1 MSGTQVPSTYVILV
15 HRIKSKRVEAI
26 RKDLNEAQQE
36 AVLNHKGPA
45 LVIAGAGSGKTRV
58 LTYRIAYLLSMGIP
72 PPRILAL
79 TFTNKA
85 ANEMKERI
93 ASMVSPDLARALWM
107 GTFHSLFARILR
119 REAEVLGFP
128 SNYTIY
134 DTIDSRSLV
143 KAIVR
148 ELGLDEKIY
157 KPAEVFGRISAAKNN
172 LVTPDMY
179 LSSGEFQ
186 VRDQVSRRPRL
197 GEVYDRYV
205 KRCKHFGAMDFDDLL
220 LHTNLLFRD
229 HPGVLDKYRESFDY
243 VLVDEYQDTN
253 YSQYLIVKKLSEI
266 HRNLC
271 VVGDDAQSIYSF
283 RGARIENILNFKSDY
298 PDYRLFK
305 LEQNYRS
312 TRTIVNAANSVIKKN
327 RGQISKEVF
336 SLKEEGDPIRVLK
349 AADDREEGFLVAG
362 HISDLRFREQ
372 LEYRDFA
379 ILYRTN
385 AQSRIFEE
393 SLRRMN
399 IPYKV
404 YGSLSFYQRKEI
416 KDLLAYFRVT
426 VNPRDDESLKRIIN
440 YPMRGIGKTTLDK
453 LNGYAEKLDTQ
464 IWDVLTHLDQVQ
476 LGFNQGT
483 LNKLKGFTS
492 MVRGFQKRLHE
503 MEAFDLAYTIATEAG
518 IIKDLQSERTPEGV
532 SRFENIE
539 ELLNGIKVFT
549 DDPEREGDLT
559 LVDYLQEVTLMTD
572 ADNEKVEDRN
582 KVTIMTIHSAK
593 GLEFKHLVIAGV
605 EEELFP
611 SQMSIDNPKDLEEER
626 RLFYVALT
634 RAEQSALITYAA
646 LRYKWG
652 IQNSCSPSR
661 FIKEIDQKYLELP
674 PDFFPVL
681 PGSTDLQPNKDPFVP
696 RAYRKAMESGSRPST
711 VQSNGRKLIHMNQA
725 TRSSRAPQPAPPR
738 ENFTPSDPML
748 IKVGTRVEHPRF
760 GIGEVHALEGADSNI
775 KATVLFPIGTKQL
788 LLKFAKLRV
797 VE

>member
-1 MSGTQVPSTYVILV
+1 MES
-15 HRIKSKRVEAI
+15 I
-26 RKDLNEAQQE
+26 RTDLNEAQQE

-72 PPRILAL
+72 PSRILAL

-93 ASMVSPDLARALWM
+93 AGMVSPDLARRLWM

-119 REAEVLGFP
+119 KEAGLLGFP
-128 SNYTIY
+128 SNFTIY

-143 KAIVR
+143 KTIVR
-148 ELGLDEKIY
+148 ELKLDEKIY

-172 LVTPDMY
+172 LITPDVYMG
-179 LSSGEFQ
+179 SGEFQ

-220 LHTNLLFRD
+220 LQTNLLFRD
-229 HPGVLDKYRESFDY
+229 HPDALNRYRESFDF

-253 YSQYLIVKKLSEI
+253 YSQYLIIKKLSEV

-283 RGARIENILNFKSDY
+283 RGARIENILNFKNDY
-298 PDYRLFK
+298 PDYRIFK

-312 TRTIVNAANSVIKKN
+312 TQTIVNAANSVIKKN

-336 SLKEEGDPIRVLK
+336 SRNEKGEPIRVVK
-349 AADDREEGFLVAG
+349 ASDDREEGFLVAG
-362 HISDLRFREQ
+362 HISELRFREQ
-372 LEYRDFA
+372 LEHKDFA

-404 YGSLSFYQRKEI
+404 FGSLSFYQRKEI
-416 KDLLAYFRVT
+416 KDLLAYFRIT

-440 YPMRGIGKTTLDK
+440 YPLRGIGTTTLDK
-453 LNGYAEKLDTQ
+453 LNGYAEKLDSH
-464 IWDVLTHLDQVQ
+464 IWDIMTHLDQVN

-483 LNKLKGFTS
+483 IKKLQGFTAMIKS
-492 MVRGFQKRLHE
+492 FHKRLPE
-503 MEAFDLAYTIATEAG
+503 MEAFDLAYTIASECG
-518 IIKDLQSERTPEGV
+518 IIKDLQSDKTPESV
-532 SRFENIE
+532 SRYENIE

-549 DDPEREGDLT
+549 DDTEREGEMNLS
-559 LVDYLQEVTLMTD
+559 DYLQEVTLMTD
-572 ADNEKVEDRN
+572 MDQEKDEERN
-582 KVTIMTIHSAK
+582 RVALMTIHSAK

-605 EEELFP
+605 EEDLFP
-611 SQMSIDNPKDLEEER
+611 SQMSTGNPKELEEER

-634 RAEQSALITYAA
+634 RAEKSAMITFAA
-646 LRYKWG
+646 QRYKWG
-652 IQNSCSPSR
+652 IQNACSPSR
-661 FIKEIDQKYLELP
+661 FIKEIDSKYLELP
-674 PDFFPVL
+674 PDFYPVVPGDL
-681 PGSTDLQPNKDPFVP
+681 PGAIEKERYVP
-696 RAYRKAMESGSRPST
+696 EAYRKAMENRRQPSQIQSG
-711 VQSNGRKLIHMNQA
+711 GRRLVNVNQA
-725 TRSSRAPQPAPPR
+725 SSQPPKD
-738 ENFTPSDPML
+738 FIPSDPGT
-748 IKVGTRVEHPRF
+748 IKLGSRVEHPRF
-760 GIGEVHALEGADSNI
+760 GIGEVHQLEGAGSNI

-797 VE
+797 VD

>member
-1 MSGTQVPSTYVILV
+1 M
-15 HRIKSKRVEAI
+15 
-26 RKDLNEAQQE
+26 DLNKAQQE

-58 LTYRIAYLLSMGIP
+58 LTYRIAYLLSMGIRP
-72 PPRILAL
+72 YRILAL

-93 ASMVSPDLARALWM
+93 AAMVSPDLARQLWM

-119 REAEVLGFP
+119 REAETLGFP
-128 SNYTIY
+128 SSFTIY
-134 DTIDSRSLV
+134 DTIDSKSLV
-143 KAIVR
+143 KTIVR

-172 LVTPDMY
+172 LVTPEAY

-186 VRDQVSRRPRL
+186 VRDQVTRRPRL

-220 LHTNLLFRD
+220 LQTNLLFRD
-229 HPGVLDKYRESFDY
+229 HPAVLDKYREAFDY
-243 VLVDEYQDTN
+243 LLVDEYQDTN
-253 YSQYLIVKKLSEI
+253 YSQYLIVKKLAEI

-283 RGARIENILNFKSDY
+283 RGARIENILNFKNDY
-298 PDYRLFK
+298 PDYRIFK

-312 TRTIVNAANSVIKKN
+312 TQMIVRAANSVIKRN
-327 RGQISKEVF
+327 RGQISKEVY
-336 SLKEEGDPIRVLK
+336 SKNEMGELIRVVR

-372 LEYRDFA
+372 LEHKDFA

-404 YGSLSFYQRKEI
+404 FGSLSFYQRKEI
-416 KDLLAYFRVT
+416 KDLLAYFRIT

-440 YPMRGIGKTTLDK
+440 YPLRGIGKTTVDK
-453 LNGYAEKLDTQ
+453 LNAYAEKLDTP
-464 IWDVLTHLDQVQ
+464 IWEVLTHLDQVS
-476 LGFNQGT
+476 LGLNKGT
-483 LNKLKGFTS
+483 LTKLQEFVRMIQGFRNKL
-492 MVRGFQKRLHE
+492 QE
-503 MEAFDLAYTIATEAG
+503 MEAFDLAYTIATETG
-518 IIKDLQSERTPEGV
+518 VIRDLQADRTPESV
-532 SRFENIE
+532 SKFENIE

-549 DDPEREGDLT
+549 DDPEREGDVT
-559 LVDYLQEVTLMTD
+559 LATYLQEVTLMTD
-572 ADNEKVEDRN
+572 MDQDKDGDRN
-582 KVTIMTIHSAK
+582 RVTIMTIHSAK

-611 SQMSIDNPKDLEEER
+611 SPMSIDNPKDLEEER

-634 RAEQSALITYAA
+634 RAEKSVLITYAA
-646 LRYKWG
+646 SRYKWG

-661 FIKEIDQKYLELP
+661 FIKEIEPETLELP
-674 PDFFPVL
+674 PDFYPVL
-681 PGSTDLQPNKDPFVP
+681 PGQAPGSGMHTQIPPARVQPAGRRFVP
-696 RAYRKAMESGSRPST
+696 GAQAM
-711 VQSNGRKLIHMNQA
+711 
-725 TRSSRAPQPAPPR
+725 RSPDAPAPAASGQVPSD
-738 ENFTPSDPML
+738 FIPSDPGM
-748 IKVGTRVEHPRF
+748 IQVGSRVEHPRF
-760 GIGEVHALEGADSNI
+760 GIGEVHQMEGTGSNV
-775 KATVLFPIGTKQL
+775 KATVQFPIGTKQL

-797 VE
+797 VK

>member
-1 MSGTQVPSTYVILV
+1 M
-15 HRIKSKRVEAI
+15 EAI
-26 RKDLNEAQQE
+26 KQDLNEAQQE
-36 AVLNHKGPA
+36 AVLNHRGPA

-72 PPRILAL
+72 PSRILAL

-93 ASMVSPDLARALWM
+93 ASMVSHDLARSLWM

-128 SNYTIY
+128 SSFTIY

-143 KAIVR
+143 KTIVK
-148 ELGLDEKIY
+148 ELNLDEKIY

-172 LVTPDMY
+172 LVTPDVY
-179 LSSGEFQ
+179 LSSGEYQ
-186 VRDQVSRRPRL
+186 VRDQVTRRPRL

-220 LHTNLLFRD
+220 LQTNLLFRD
-229 HPGVLDKYRESFDY
+229 HPQVLDKYRDAFDF

-283 RGARIENILNFKSDY
+283 RGARIENILNFKNDY
-298 PDYRLFK
+298 PDYRIFK

-312 TRTIVNAANSVIKKN
+312 TRTIVNAANSIIKKN

-336 SLKEEGDPIRVLK
+336 SRNEEGEPIRVIK

-362 HISDLRFREQ
+362 HISDLRFRQQ
-372 LEYRDFA
+372 LEHKDFA

-440 YPMRGIGKTTLDK
+440 YPMRGIGKGTLDK
-453 LNGYAEKLDTQ
+453 LNAYAEKLDTH
-464 IWDVLTHLDQVQ
+464 IWDVLSHLDQVN
-476 LGFNQGT
+476 LGFNKGT
-483 LNKLKGFTS
+483 LARLNGFTAMIQS
-492 MVRGFQKRLHE
+492 FRKRLPE
-503 MEAFDLAYTIATEAG
+503 MEAFDLAYTIAGEAG
-518 IIKDLQSERTPEGV
+518 IIRDLQAEKTPENI
-532 SRFENIE
+532 SRYENIE

-549 DDPEREGDLT
+549 DDPEREGDMNLGN
-559 LVDYLQEVTLMTD
+559 YLQEVTLMTD
-572 ADNEKVEDRN
+572 MDQEKDEDRN
-582 KVTIMTIHSAK
+582 RVTIMTIHASK
-593 GLEFKHLVIAGV
+593 GLEFKHLVISGV

-611 SQMSIDNPKDLEEER
+611 SQMSLDNPKDLEEER

-634 RAEQSALITYAA
+634 RAGKSALITYAA
-646 LRYKWG
+646 KRYKWG
-652 IQNSCSPSR
+652 IQNACSPSR
-661 FIKEIDQKYLELP
+661 FIKEIDPRYLELP
-674 PDFFPVL
+674 PDFYPTL
-681 PGSTDLQPNKDPFVP
+681 SGTGQSGEEREKFVP
-696 RAYRKAMESGSRPST
+696 EAYRKIMMQKKQADRIQSG
-711 VQSNGRKLIHMNQA
+711 GRRLVNMNQA
-725 TRSSRAPQPAPPR
+725 TRRPVQAAGNPQVPR
-738 ENFTPSDPML
+738 DFTPSDPGM

-760 GIGEVHALEGADSNI
+760 GIGEVHQLEGTGSNI

-797 VE
+797 VD

>member
-1 MSGTQVPSTYVILV
+1 M
-15 HRIKSKRVEAI
+15 
-26 RKDLNEAQQE
+26 DLNKAQQE
-36 AVLNHKGPA
+36 AVLNHRGPA

-72 PPRILAL
+72 PYRILAL

-85 ANEMKERI
+85 AGEMKERI
-93 ASMVSPDLARALWM
+93 AAMVSPDLARQLWM

-128 SNYTIY
+128 SSFTIY
-134 DTIDSRSLV
+134 DTIDSKSLV
-143 KAIVR
+143 KTIVR

-172 LVTPDMY
+172 LVTPEAY

-186 VRDQVSRRPRL
+186 VRDQVTRRPRL

-220 LHTNLLFRD
+220 LQTNLLFRD
-229 HPGVLDKYRESFDY
+229 HPAVLDKYREAFDY
-243 VLVDEYQDTN
+243 LLVDEYQDTN
-253 YSQYLIVKKLSEI
+253 YSQYLIVKKLAEI

-283 RGARIENILNFKSDY
+283 RGARIENILNFKNDY
-298 PDYRLFK
+298 PDYRIFK

-312 TRTIVNAANSVIKKN
+312 TQMIVRAANSVIKRNK
-327 RGQISKEVF
+327 GQISKEVY
-336 SLKEEGDPIRVLK
+336 SKNEMGELIRVVR

-372 LEYRDFA
+372 LEHKDFA

-399 IPYKV
+399 IPYRV
-404 YGSLSFYQRKEI
+404 FGSLSFYQRKEI
-416 KDLLAYFRVT
+416 KDLLAYFRIT

-440 YPMRGIGKTTLDK
+440 YPLRGIGKTTVDK
-453 LNGYAEKLDTQ
+453 LNAYAEKLDTP
-464 IWDVLTHLDQVQ
+464 IWEVLTHLDQVS
-476 LGFNQGT
+476 LGLNKGT
-483 LNKLKGFTS
+483 LTKLQEFVRMIQGFRNKL
-492 MVRGFQKRLHE
+492 QE
-503 MEAFDLAYTIATEAG
+503 MEAFDLAYTIATETG
-518 IIKDLQSERTPEGV
+518 VIRDLQADRTPESV
-532 SRFENIE
+532 SKFENIE

-549 DDPEREGDLT
+549 DDPEREGDVT
-559 LVDYLQEVTLMTD
+559 LATYLQEVTLMTD
-572 ADNEKVEDRN
+572 MDQDKDGDRN
-582 KVTIMTIHSAK
+582 RVTIMTIHSAK

-611 SQMSIDNPKDLEEER
+611 SPMSIDNPKDLEEER

-634 RAEQSALITYAA
+634 RAEKSVLITYAA
-646 LRYKWG
+646 SRYKWG

-661 FIKEIDQKYLELP
+661 FIKEIEPETLELP
-674 PDFFPVL
+674 PDFYPVL
-681 PGSTDLQPNKDPFVP
+681 PGQAPGSGIHTQIPPARVQPAGRRFVP
-696 RAYRKAMESGSRPST
+696 GAQAMRSPDASAPAASGQVPSDF
-711 VQSNGRKLIHMNQA
+711 I
-725 TRSSRAPQPAPPR
+725 
-738 ENFTPSDPML
+738 PSDPGM
-748 IKVGTRVEHPRF
+748 IQVGSRVEHPRF
-760 GIGEVHALEGADSNI
+760 GIGEVHQMEGTGSNI
-775 KATVLFPIGTKQL
+775 KATVQFPIGTKQL

-797 VE
+797 VK

>member
-1 MSGTQVPSTYVILV
+1 M
-15 HRIKSKRVEAI
+15 EAI
-26 RKDLNEAQQE
+26 KQDLNEAQQG

-58 LTYRIAYLLSMGIP
+58 LTYRIAYLLSMGISP
-72 PPRILAL
+72 SRILAL

-85 ANEMKERI
+85 ASNMKERI
-93 ASMVSPDLARALWM
+93 SSLVAPDLARSLWM

-119 REAEVLGFP
+119 REAEILGFP
-128 SNYTIY
+128 TNFTIY

-143 KAIVR
+143 KTIIR
-148 ELGLDEKIY
+148 EFNLDEKIY

-172 LVTPDMY
+172 LVTPDVY
-179 LSSGEFQ
+179 LSSGEYQ
-186 VRDQVSRRPRL
+186 VRDQVNRRPRL

-220 LHTNLLFRD
+220 LQTNLLFRD
-229 HPGVLDKYRESFDY
+229 YPEVLDRYRDSFDY
-243 VLVDEYQDTN
+243 LLVDEYQDTN
-253 YSQYLIVKKLSEI
+253 YSQYLIIKKLSEI

-283 RGARIENILNFKSDY
+283 RGARIENILNFKNDY
-298 PDYRLFK
+298 SDYRLFK

-312 TRTIVNAANSVIKKN
+312 TQTIVKAANSVIKKN
-327 RGQISKEVF
+327 RDQISKEVY
-336 SLKEEGDPIRVLK
+336 SHNETGELIRVVK
-349 AADDREEGFLVAG
+349 ATDDREEGFQVAG

-372 LEYRDFA
+372 LEYSDFA

-416 KDLLAYFRVT
+416 KDLLAYFRIT
-426 VNPRDDESLKRIIN
+426 VNPRDDESLKRVIN
-440 YPMRGIGKTTLDK
+440 YPMRGIGKTTLEK
-453 LNGYAEKLDTQ
+453 LNGYAGKLDSH
-464 IWDVLTHLDQVQ
+464 IWDILVHLDQVN
-476 LGFNQGT
+476 LGFNKGT
-483 LNKLKGFTS
+483 LAKLQGFAMMIKS
-492 MVRGFQKRLHE
+492 FQQRLHE
-503 MEAFDLAYTIATEAG
+503 MEAFDLAYTIANEAG
-518 IIKDLQSERTPEGV
+518 IIPDLKSDQTPENV
-532 SRFENIE
+532 SRYENVE
-539 ELLNGIKVFT
+539 ELLNGIKDFT
-549 DDPEREGDLT
+549 DNSEREGEMT
-559 LVDYLQEVTLMTD
+559 LGDYLQEVTLMTD
-572 ADNEKVEDRN
+572 ADNESDEDRN
-582 KVTIMTIHSAK
+582 KVSIMTIHAAK

-611 SQMSIDNPKDLEEER
+611 SQMSTDNPKDLEEER

-634 RAEQSALITYAA
+634 RAEKSALISYAA

-652 IQNSCSPSR
+652 IQNDCAPSR
-661 FIKEIDQKYLELP
+661 FIKEIDTKYLELP
-674 PDFFPVL
+674 PDFYPIL
-681 PGSTDLQPNKDPFVP
+681 PGAGTGQSEKEKFVP
-696 RAYRKAMESGSRPST
+696 EAYRKIMDRRSQPSK
-711 VQSNGRKLIHMNQA
+711 VQMGGRKLVNLNQA
-725 TRSSRAPQPAPPR
+725 SQNSRISQTSQTIRNARNSQPP
-738 ENFTPSDPML
+738 EDFTPSDPGL
-748 IKVGTRVEHPRF
+748 IKVGTKVEHPRF
-760 GIGEVHALEGADSNI
+760 GIGEVHQLEGAESNI

>member
-1 MSGTQVPSTYVILV
+1 
-15 HRIKSKRVEAI
+15 VEAI
-26 RKDLNEAQQE
+26 KKDLNEAQQE
-36 AVLNHKGPA
+36 AVINHKGPA

-58 LTYRIAYLLSMGIP
+58 LTYRIAYLLSMGISP
-72 PPRILAL
+72 SRILAL

-93 ASMVSPDLARALWM
+93 ATMVSPDLARNLWM
-107 GTFHSLFARILR
+107 GTFHSLFARMLR
-119 REAEVLGFP
+119 RDAEVLGFP
-128 SNYTIY
+128 SNFTIY

-143 KAIVR
+143 KTIVR
-148 ELGLDEKIY
+148 ELSLDEKIY
-157 KPAEVFGRISAAKNN
+157 KPSEVFGRISAAKNN
-172 LVTPDMY
+172 LVTPDVY

-220 LHTNLLFRD
+220 LQTNLLFRD
-229 HPGVLDKYRESFDY
+229 HPAVLDKYREAFDY

-283 RGARIENILNFKSDY
+283 RGARIENMLNFKNDY
-298 PDYRLFK
+298 PDYRIFK

-312 TRTIVNAANSVIKKN
+312 TKNIVNAANSVIKKN

-336 SLKEEGDPIRVLK
+336 SKNDDGELIRVLK
-349 AADDREEGFLVAG
+349 AKDDREEGFLVAT

-372 LEYRDFA
+372 LEHKDFA

-404 YGSLSFYQRKEI
+404 FGSLSFYQRKEI
-416 KDLLAYFRVT
+416 KDLLAYFRLT
-426 VNPRDDESLKRIIN
+426 VNPRDDESLKRVIN

-453 LNGYAEKLDTQ
+453 LNTYAEKLDSH
-464 IWDVLTHLDQVQ
+464 IWEVLTHLDQVN
-476 LGFNQGT
+476 LGFNKGT
-483 LNKLKGFTS
+483 LSKLQGFTQLIKS
-492 MVRGFQKRLHE
+492 FQQRLHQ
-503 MEAFDLAYTIATEAG
+503 MEAFDMAYTIASEAG
-518 IIKDLQSERTPEGV
+518 IVRDLQADKTPENV
-532 SRFENIE
+532 SRYENIE

-549 DDPEREGDLT
+549 DDTEREGDMT
-559 LVDYLQEVTLMTD
+559 LGDYLQEVTLMTN
-572 ADNEKVEDRN
+572 ADNEKDEDRN
-582 KVTIMTIHSAK
+582 KVTLMTIHSAK
-593 GLEFKHLVIAGV
+593 GLEFKHLVIGGV

-634 RAEQSALITYAA
+634 RAEKSAIITFAA
-646 LRYKWG
+646 QRYKWG
-652 IQNSCSPSR
+652 IQNACSPSR
-661 FIKEIDQKYLELP
+661 FIKEIDPKYLELP
-674 PDFFPVL
+674 PDFFPAA
-681 PGSTDLQPNKDPFVP
+681 PGQGAGEKEKFVP
-696 RAYRKAMESGSRPST
+696 EAYRKAMDTRKQPSQIQSG
-711 VQSNGRKLIHMNQA
+711 GRKLVNMNHA
-725 TRSSRAPQPAPPR
+725 TRRPHSASTSSSPSQAPKD
-738 ENFTPSDPML
+738 FVPSDPGM
-748 IKVGTRVEHPRF
+748 IKEGTRVEHPRF
-760 GIGEVHALEGADSNI
+760 GIGEVHQLEGTGSNI

-797 VE
+797 VD

>member
-1 MSGTQVPSTYVILV
+1 M
-15 HRIKSKRVEAI
+15 EAI

-36 AVLNHKGPA
+36 AVLSHKGPA

-72 PPRILAL
+72 PSRILAL

-93 ASMVSPDLARALWM
+93 AGMVSYDLARSLWM

-128 SNYTIY
+128 SNFTIY

-143 KAIVR
+143 KTIVR
-148 ELGLDEKIY
+148 ELKLDEKIY

-172 LVTPDMY
+172 LVTPDVY
-179 LSSGEFQ
+179 LDSGDYQ
-186 VRDQVSRRPRL
+186 GRDQFSKRPRL

-220 LHTNLLFRD
+220 LQTNLLFRD
-229 HPGVLDKYRESFDY
+229 HPAILDKYREAFDY

-283 RGARIENILNFKSDY
+283 RGARIENILNFKNDY
-298 PDYRLFK
+298 PDYRIFK

-312 TRTIVNAANSVIKKN
+312 TRTIVNAANSIIKKN

-336 SLKEEGDPIRVLK
+336 SKNENGELIRVVK
-349 AADDREEGFLVAG
+349 ASDDREEGFLVAG

-372 LEYRDFA
+372 LEHKDFA

-416 KDLLAYFRVT
+416 KDLLAYFRLT

-440 YPMRGIGKTTLDK
+440 YPMRGIGKTTLEK
-453 LNGYAEKLDTQ
+453 LNAYAEKLDTH
-464 IWDVLTHLDQVQ
+464 IWDVLTHLDQVN
-476 LGFNQGT
+476 LGFNKGT
-483 LNKLKGFTS
+483 LSRLKGFTELIQS
-492 MVRGFQKRLHE
+492 FRKRLPE
-503 MEAFDLAYTIATEAG
+503 MEAFDLAYSIAGEAG
-518 IIKDLQSERTPEGV
+518 IIRDLQTERTPENV

-539 ELLNGIKVFT
+539 ELLNGIKDFT
-549 DDPEREGDLT
+549 DDPERDGEVNLGN
-559 LVDYLQEVTLMTD
+559 YLQEVTLMTD
-572 ADNEKVEDRN
+572 MDQDKDEDRN
-582 KVTIMTIHSAK
+582 HVTVMTIHSSK
-593 GLEFKHLVIAGV
+593 GLEFKHLIIAGV

-634 RAEQSALITYAA
+634 RAEKSALITYAA

-652 IQNSCSPSR
+652 IQNACSPSR
-661 FIKEIDQKYLELP
+661 FIKEIDPKFLELP
-674 PDFFPVL
+674 PDFHPPA
-681 PGSTDLQPNKDPFVP
+681 PGNGEEVF
-696 RAYRKAMESGSRPST
+696 RKLVESRKKPAE
-711 VQSNGRKLIHMNQA
+711 VQSGGRRLVHMNQA
-725 TRSSRAPQPAPPR
+725 GRRPQAAASTSSQVPR
-738 ENFTPSDPML
+738 DFTPSDPGM

-760 GIGEVHALEGADSNI
+760 GIGEVHQLEGTGSNI

-797 VE
+797 VD